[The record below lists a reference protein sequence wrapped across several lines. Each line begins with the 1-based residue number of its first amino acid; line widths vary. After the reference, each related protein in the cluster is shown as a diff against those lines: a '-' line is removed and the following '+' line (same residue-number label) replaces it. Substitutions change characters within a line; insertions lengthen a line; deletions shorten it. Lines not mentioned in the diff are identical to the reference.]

1 MCYQCDRVGIECG
14 YPGNDCCLDED
25 SYLPPEE
32 ADLIINPPAYESKMS
47 MSKKVEVEVDTDKNG
62 IITKQSEVYVWN
74 DQVFASYK
82 SALAASKKDSIFSVL
97 IKKYC
102 TRHYP
107 SYTKTQVD
115 NLVKT
120 WSKNPT
126 SYSIPLDI
134 CFDSFAEMLVE

>member
-1 MCYQCDRVGIECG
+1 MCYQCDRFGIECG

-74 DQVFASYK
+74 DTVFASYK
-82 SALAASKKDSIFSVL
+82 SALAASKKSVIVEKLCRAYYQNAGYNEAQMKNMIKSWTTNPQNYNCYVSHAVDVFSEL
-97 IKKYC
+97 
-102 TRHYP
+102 
-107 SYTKTQVD
+107 
-115 NLVKT
+115 LA
-120 WSKNPT
+120 
-126 SYSIPLDI
+126 
-134 CFDSFAEMLVE
+134 AE